1 MTGHKSW
8 SLVDPKPV
16 LVYVKD
22 CDDHI
27 VYWNGLVMPHKM
39 ALVMALEAMGLYP
52 SPEMKRQM
60 ELNYET
66 LYYSGAFGTR
76 AWDDRVS
83 TGWLYP
89 YLNRIMRPH
98 IDRITENRSAP
109 EILAWFDL
117 AKSHC
122 QLSEETQL

>member
-8 SLVDPKPV
+8 SLIDPKPV

-27 VYWNGLVMPHKM
+27 VYWNGIVMPHSM
-39 ALVMALEAMGLYP
+39 ALAMALETIGIYA
-52 SPEMKRQM
+52 SPEMRRQM

-66 LYYSGAFGTR
+66 LYYAGAFGTR

-83 TGWLYP
+83 SGWLYP
-89 YLNRIMRPH
+89 YLARIMRPH
-98 IDRITENRSAP
+98 ITKLTEARPAA
-109 EILAWFDL
+109 EILAWFDP

-122 QLSEETQL
+122 TQSEETQL